1 MTSAG
6 GATRAI
12 AGGTQATGG
21 WTSTGGTQAVGGTL
35 SVGGTTIAGG
45 TRAAGGIPTTG
56 GAPSAGG
63 ATSIGGATSTG
74 GTRAA
79 GGIPTTGGAS
89 STSMGG
95 TTSTGGTNATGG
107 IPTTGG
113 VRSTGGATST
123 GGTTRTGGTN
133 ATGGLSGTGGTP
145 PTDGATRA
153 DGTTST
159 GGTRATGDAASGTDG
174 NTPDISTSDLSAHLV
189 AYYPFSGNAN
199 DEGPNAMNGVNHG
212 AVLTSDRQGNPNSA
226 FHFDGKS
233 YIDIS
238 GGSALNGMSSFTL
251 SAWIDTEIVG
261 PASVISKVTPN
272 RDFVL
277 DLAVTPSGNWVN
289 AQFAH
294 FATYYH
300 VWARQPDGMLNT
312 WTFLTAVWTGS
323 SWSLYING
331 TLAGESTVVDGAVPL
346 WTGTSFRIGSLTD
359 GDWYFLGA
367 IDEVRIYDKALT
379 ADEVAWVMQQ

>member
-1 MTSAG
+1 MRYRDSFLVGSILLSAACGRTSLGTATRDGGVTSSGGAGSTGAMTSAG

-56 GAPSAGG
+56 GA
-63 ATSIGGATSTG
+63 
-74 GTRAA
+74 
-79 GGIPTTGGAS
+79 S

-95 TTSTGGTNATGG
+95 TTS
-107 IPTTGG
+107 
-113 VRSTGGATST
+113 
-123 GGTTRTGGTN
+123 TGGTN